1 MLDWSVG
8 VPDVGAATH
17 PSRGTTP
24 QNGAAWKKQVGT
36 VNFSNAETE
45 ELRELGGIRIARLRP
60 LGNKRPGVAEFIGFV
75 GRQAVPFEAHLTP
88 AAEVGW
94 RLARAH
100 WHHGYATE
108 AARQEVTFGSE
119 RAGIPEIVS
128 FTNEAN
134 VRSQKVMQPL
144 V

>member
-24 QNGAAWKKQVGT
+24 QNGAAWEKPVGT

-75 GRQAVPFEAHLTP
+75 GRQAI
-88 AAEVGW
+88 W
-94 RLARAH
+94 I
-100 WHHGYATE
+100 
-108 AARQEVTFGSE
+108 
-119 RAGIPEIVS
+119 IP
-128 FTNEAN
+128 
-134 VRSQKVMQPL
+134 RSQKAPAPTGHMPRL
-144 V
+144 SGPSHPAH

>member
-1 MLDWSVG
+1 MHGTSPYEVIVPPYGGRHGALLKGCRHRITAPWS
-8 VPDVGAATH
+8 D
-17 PSRGTTP
+17 
-24 QNGAAWKKQVGT
+24 NC
-36 VNFSNAETE
+36 
-45 ELRELGGIRIARLRP
+45 RE
-60 LGNKRPGVAEFIGFV
+60 
-75 GRQAVPFEAHLTP
+75 AVPFEAHLTP

-128 FTNEAN
+128 FTNVAN